1 MTLRTSASILTS
13 GRGTL
18 TSRLTEMN
26 GIRKRNAPVSHKES
40 TSEPWIQRRKSSAR
54 KEISFENPQY
64 EGKILYYEDKQLV
77 ERTPEEVQEELNQR
91 VPSPLNDI
99 VSYGASAACWLV
111 AQQSGMLE
119 DLKET
124 FGAEIGS
131 DLLRLAIYQYLDG
144 GPWTALNNGPLSTG
158 CQKLEYSRA
167 GASVKCS
174 QK

>member
-1 MTLRTSASILTS
+1 M
-13 GRGTL
+13 GRPRVYDTPHFCLHTYVRKGHTYVEAYRNEWDAEKKR
-18 TSRLTEMN
+18 SRIAQRKYVGALDTET
-26 GIRKRNAPVSHKES
+26 GRVRLGKKYLS
-40 TSEPWIQRRKSSAR
+40 
-54 KEISFENPQY
+54 ENPQY

-131 DLLRLAIYQYLDG
+131 DLL
-144 GPWTALNNGPLSTG
+144 
-158 CQKLEYSRA
+158 K
-167 GASVKCS
+167 
-174 QK
+174 